1 MSATIT
7 ITEKRDDTGDMEI
20 SIVSD
25 DTGATSFEHKHLH
38 MIMKLI
44 AYAAGSDFSPCEEE
58 YDE

>member
-7 ITEKRDDTGDMEI
+7 ITEKRLDTGGMEI

-25 DTGATSFEHKHLH
+25 ETGATPFEHQHLH

-44 AYAAGSDFSPCEEE
+44 ALAAGSNFSPCEEE
-58 YDE
+58 DDE